1 MGRGIHPT
9 SSLNLYRCRNIKKKC
24 KGIAARC
31 CRVRTQIAFAVS
43 EAESSR
49 APFTGKH
56 GPGGYYQS
64 RGTSV
69 TRNHHTS
76 ADILSSI
83 FLRVHTIN
91 SIKKYSSCI
100 SMHCCNLTSIIW
112 GWCSC
117 GKSAARNI
125 DPTPRTLLI
134 VLVACFPVLVD
145 GSFWGNPPRYSKTFH
160 DLAFVADD
168 WVVNLNLTHKLFQL
182 PLCFP

>member
-1 MGRGIHPT
+1 
-9 SSLNLYRCRNIKKKC
+9 
-24 KGIAARC
+24 
-31 CRVRTQIAFAVS
+31 
-43 EAESSR
+43 
-49 APFTGKH
+49 
-56 GPGGYYQS
+56 
-64 RGTSV
+64 
-69 TRNHHTS
+69 
-76 ADILSSI
+76 
-83 FLRVHTIN
+83 
-91 SIKKYSSCI
+91 
-100 SMHCCNLTSIIW
+100 MHCCNLTSIIW

-125 DPTPRTLLI
+125 DPTPRTL